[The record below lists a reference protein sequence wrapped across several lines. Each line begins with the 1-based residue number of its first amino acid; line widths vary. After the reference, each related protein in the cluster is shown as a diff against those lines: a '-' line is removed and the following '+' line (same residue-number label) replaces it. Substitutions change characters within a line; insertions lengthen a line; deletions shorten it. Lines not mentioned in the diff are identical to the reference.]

1 MIRPFHL
8 LITVTAAAALVACS
22 DKPSS
27 PPQTN
32 FAPPASSAAPLPAAA
47 TPPALSTP
55 PSMDAKANP
64 AETARDSAATN
75 PQEKMSK
82 EQESKS
88 MPMSGQAGSES
99 STALD
104 AKQAP
109 KK

>member
-1 MIRPFHL
+1 MIRPLHL
-8 LITVTAAAALVACS
+8 LIAITAATALVACG

-32 FAPPASSAAPLPAAA
+32 VSPPASSTPPPLAAG
-47 TPPALSTP
+47 TPPALSTL
-55 PSMDAKANP
+55 PSMGAGANP

-75 PQEKMSK
+75 PREKMSK

-88 MPMSGQAGSES
+88 MPMSGQAGSQS

-109 KK
+109 KQ

>member
-8 LITVTAAAALVACS
+8 LITITAAAALVACS

-27 PPQTN
+27 SPQTN
-32 FAPPASSAAPLPAAA
+32 VSPPASSAPPLPAAG
-47 TPPALSTP
+47 TPPALSTL
-55 PSMDAKANP
+55 PSMGAAAKP

-99 STALD
+99 STALE

>member
-1 MIRPFHL
+1 MIRPLHL
-8 LITVTAAAALVACS
+8 LIAITAAAALVACS

-27 PPQTN
+27 PPQAN
-32 FAPPASSAAPLPAAA
+32 VSPPASSAPPPPAAG
-47 TPPALSTP
+47 TPPPLSTL
-55 PSMDAKANP
+55 PSMGAGASP

-82 EQESKS
+82 EQESKA